1 MQKTITIEYMSG
13 DKAEI
18 TAYPPDFARW
28 EKETGKSSGQIS
40 GLWDILFV
48 AYCAYK
54 RQNAGKAV
62 KPFDIWMDSVA
73 DVSVGDD
80 DPKAIQGEA

>member
-1 MQKTITIEYMSG
+1 MFV
-13 DKAEI
+13 KAV
-18 TAYPPDFARW
+18 
-28 EKETGKSSGQIS
+28 
-40 GLWDILFV
+40 DILYV

-54 RQNAGKAV
+54 RQHAGKAV

-80 DPKAIQGEA
+80 DPKAIREEA

>member
-1 MQKTITIEYMSG
+1 MQKTIIIEYMSG

-28 EKETGKSSGQIS
+28 EKETGKRSDQIS
-40 GLWDILFV
+40 GIWDILFV
-48 AYCAYK
+48 AYCAFK

-62 KPFDIWMDSVA
+62 KPFEIWMDSVA
-73 DVSVGDD
+73 DFEVVKD
-80 DPKAIQGEA
+80 DPKATQEGA